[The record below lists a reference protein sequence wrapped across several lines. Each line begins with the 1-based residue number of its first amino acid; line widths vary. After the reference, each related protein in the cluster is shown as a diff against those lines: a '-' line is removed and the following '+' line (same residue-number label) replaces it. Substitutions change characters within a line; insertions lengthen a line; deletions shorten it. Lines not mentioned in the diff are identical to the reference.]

1 MSTCR
6 INIIPLPAAMR
17 EYPEMYWGL
26 HPPIFQ
32 DGAVTPEDWALA
44 LELIEALDPESQRWY
59 ADSAASLR
67 ARLKQALGQ

>member
-26 HPPIFQ
+26 HPPVFSG
-32 DGAVTPEDWALA
+32 DAVTPEDRALA
-44 LELIEALDPESQRWY
+44 LDLIEALDPDSQRWY
-59 ADSAASLR
+59 ASFAARLR
-67 ARLKQALGQ
+67 ARLREEPST